1 MSIWII
7 MMLLGHAMIISKAY
21 REWRNLPLLKY
32 LKRNTKVNEYSEYFR
47 INLIQ
52 FNPHNPVKKWKIK
65 YEPPNNITGLF
76 HFNNSYY
83 LLFFYLT
90 IFSPSLICVFNTSYA
105 IIHPSSLYVNIFL
118 FSYSF
123 YNIVCYFH
131 CFSVYFS

>member
-52 FNPHNPVKKWKIK
+52 FNPHNPVKK
-65 YEPPNNITGLF
+65 
-76 HFNNSYY
+76 
-83 LLFFYLT
+83 
-90 IFSPSLICVFNTSYA
+90 
-105 IIHPSSLYVNIFL
+105 
-118 FSYSF
+118 
-123 YNIVCYFH
+123 
-131 CFSVYFS
+131 